1 MVYIVIS
8 LLMLIP
14 FFFILKWFL
23 LSHHIHHNAAG
34 ILLAIAA
41 MAFHMYIF
49 RFNHIPIV
57 HIDISHNPVV
67 FYGAVMMAFLHG
79 VLYSICF
86 KRYYGK
92 HLDNEES
99 NLHNNQR

>member
-1 MVYIVIS
+1 MVYMVIS

-14 FFFILKWFL
+14 FFFALKWLL
-23 LSHHIHHNAAG
+23 LSHRIHHNAAG

-49 RFNHIPIV
+49 RFDNIPIV
-57 HIDISHNPVV
+57 HINVAHQPIV
-67 FYGAVMMAFLHG
+67 FYGAVMIALLHG

-86 KRYYGK
+86 RRYYGK
-92 HLDNEES
+92 NIDNEES
-99 NLHNNQR
+99 YPHNNQR